1 MHRKQKPQR
10 RPLSKVSI
18 RRECPCGGAG
28 AVEGADGEA
37 WLPELVPCQGG
48 GDNADTHGAILGTG
62 EADADTLSSV
72 APSLPPVT

>member
-28 AVEGADGEA
+28 AGEGADGGA
-37 WLPELVPCQGG
+37 WLPELVPCQGEG
-48 GDNADTHGAILGTG
+48 TMLTPMGPFWEQGKLMLTHCL
-62 EADADTLSSV
+62 LW
-72 APSLPPVT
+72 LPPCPQ